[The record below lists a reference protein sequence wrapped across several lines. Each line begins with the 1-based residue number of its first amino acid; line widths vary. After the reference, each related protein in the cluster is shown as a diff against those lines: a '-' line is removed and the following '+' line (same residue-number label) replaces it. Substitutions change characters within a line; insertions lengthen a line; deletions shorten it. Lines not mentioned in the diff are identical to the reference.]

1 MSIYKAIFRNRL
13 GNKMPF
19 TFAVKFIRVVTTVI
33 GTITDFVTGNTAA
46 IGAWLEALPT
56 ASVFWEVKYQ
66 LMIGLTPH
74 ENSLTLNLNKRSRT
88 IF

>member
-1 MSIYKAIFRNRL
+1 MSIYKAIFRNHL

-33 GTITDFVTGNTAA
+33 GTITDSVAGNAAA
-46 IGAWLEALPT
+46 IGARLEALPT
-56 ASVFWEVKYQ
+56 APVLWKVKYQ

-74 ENSLTLNLNKRSRT
+74 ENSLTLNPNKHSPT